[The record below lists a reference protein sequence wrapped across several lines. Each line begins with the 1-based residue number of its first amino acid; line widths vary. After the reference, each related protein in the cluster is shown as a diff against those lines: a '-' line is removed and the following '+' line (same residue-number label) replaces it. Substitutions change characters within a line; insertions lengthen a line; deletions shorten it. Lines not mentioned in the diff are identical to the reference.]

1 MRIKI
6 ALKYGLIITLV
17 VVAWIV
23 IVRFVM
29 RVGPDSNLH
38 AAGPLLF
45 NLAEFVSIY
54 FGINQR
60 KGQLGD
66 GFSFKEGMQTG
77 FLISLVY
84 AISSCLFFVIQYL
97 IAGPKLLMSE
107 AGLQSR
113 PVWQIALMAYA
124 GLFFGALILGL
135 LYSAVSAFFLARQR

>member
-29 RVGPDSNLH
+29 EVGPDSNVH
-38 AAGPLLF
+38 AAGPLMF

-54 FGINQR
+54 FGINQW

-66 GFSFKEGMQTG
+66 GFTFKEGMKTG
-77 FLISLVY
+77 ILISLVY
-84 AISSCLFFVIQYL
+84 AISSCFFFVIQYL